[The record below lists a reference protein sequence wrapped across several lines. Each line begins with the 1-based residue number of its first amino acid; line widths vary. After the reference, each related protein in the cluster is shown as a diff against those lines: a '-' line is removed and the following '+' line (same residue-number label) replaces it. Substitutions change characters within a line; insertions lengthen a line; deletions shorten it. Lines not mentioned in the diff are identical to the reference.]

1 MAEMMQHATRNCAA
15 NERKTEQWATGKRA
29 AGEED
34 TEARHVGKLCVK
46 RLDNKRQATGSD
58 AIYEEGQAT
67 GKGAPDGEFGKL
79 SYTDDGKRSDRLD
92 KSFNFYFLDS
102 IRNSLRLEYKS
113 LLQFGIQPFYILCPS
128 GITQSKAIE
137 LRAWRNLSDT
147 SFTTLVRFLSIAL
160 TYFYRQQQEL

>member
-1 MAEMMQHATRNCAA
+1 V
-15 NERKTEQWATGKRA
+15 
-29 AGEED
+29 D

-46 RLDNKRQATGSD
+46 PLDNKRQATGNE

-67 GKGAPDGEFGKL
+67 GKGAADGEVRKL

-113 LLQFGIQPFYILCPS
+113 LF
-128 GITQSKAIE
+128 
-137 LRAWRNLSDT
+137 
-147 SFTTLVRFLSIAL
+147 
-160 TYFYRQQQEL
+160 